1 MATQRTLKLN
11 LLADVDKFG
20 KGLNKAGDDAKGFGG
35 KISKYGKMAA
45 GAFAGLAVA
54 AGAAA
59 IKIGI
64 DGVKAAIEDE
74 VSQKKLATT
83 LKNVTKATDKQIQSA
98 EEYITKQQISYGI
111 ADTKL
116 RPALEILVRRTD
128 DLTKAQELNNLA
140 IDISAA
146 TGKDLESVAQALG
159 RAYGGN
165 LSALKKLGIPLDET
179 TIKTKDFQKAQ
190 KELTDTFGGSA
201 YENTKTYEGQLKI
214 LNERWGEMK
223 EGIGQ
228 KALPILKDLLEQ
240 VNLVSIGFSGEDQ
253 KKGLSNKV
261 RALSNE
267 LDGKSGGIKLGES
280 LATLAGAFKDMFSAL
295 SSPNGVKG
303 VSALESTAN
312 AINNIAAA
320 ITNISTAYAKIKPIL
335 KYLPSNIIRSK
346 IWDALT
352 NSPGMASGGS
362 VMKNQAYRVGEFGP
376 EIFVPSGSGSIR
388 KDPGGGGGN
397 TFIFNGVIDG
407 ESARR
412 SIERLMQQ
420 STRRTGAVNLA
431 GSQL

>member
-20 KGLNKAGDDAKGFGG
+20 KGLNKAGDDAKGFSG
-35 KISKYGKMAA
+35 KVSKYGK
-45 GAFAGLAVA
+45 VA
-54 AGAAA
+54 AGALAGVAAAAGIMA

-98 EEYITKQQISYGI
+98 EEYITKQQLSYGI

-146 TGKDLESVAQALG
+146 TGKDLETVAQALG

-214 LNERWGEMK
+214 LNERWGELK

-228 KALPILKDLLEQ
+228 KAIPILKDLLEQ
-240 VNLVSIGFSGEDQ
+240 VNLVAIGFSGEDQ

-261 RALSNE
+261 KALSNE

-280 LATLAGAFKDMFSAL
+280 LATLAEAFKTMFSAL
-295 SSPNGVKG
+295 SSPNGVK
-303 VSALESTAN
+303 SADALENIAN
-312 AINNIAAA
+312 AINNIATA
-320 ITNISTAYAKIKPIL
+320 ITNLSAAYKKIKPIL
-335 KYLPSNIIRSK
+335 DKLPSNLIRNK
-346 IWDALT
+346 VWDFLT
-352 NSPGMASGGS
+352 TPQGKAAGGS
-362 VMKNQAYRVGEFGP
+362 VMKNQAYRVGEFGS

-397 TFIFNGVIDG
+397 TFIFNGVIDAQ
-407 ESARR
+407 SARQ
-412 SIERLMQQ
+412 SIERLLQTQ
-420 STRRTGAVNLA
+420 SRISGTINLSGAM
-431 GSQL
+431 S

>member
-20 KGLNKAGDDAKGFGG
+20 KGLNKAGDDAKGFSG
-35 KISKYGKMAA
+35 KVSKYGK
-45 GAFAGLAVA
+45 VA
-54 AGAAA
+54 AGALAGVAAAAGIMA

-146 TGKDLESVAQALG
+146 TGKDLETVAQALG

-214 LNERWGEMK
+214 LNERWGELK

-228 KALPILKDLLEQ
+228 KAIPILKDLLEQ
-240 VNLVSIGFSGEDQ
+240 VNLVAIGFSGEDQ

-261 RALSNE
+261 KALSNE

-280 LATLAGAFKDMFSAL
+280 LATLAEAFKTMFSAL
-295 SSPNGVKG
+295 SSPNGVK
-303 VSALESTAN
+303 SADALENIAN
-312 AINNIAAA
+312 AINNIATA
-320 ITNISTAYAKIKPIL
+320 ITNLSAAYKKIKPIL
-335 KYLPSNIIRSK
+335 DKLPSNLIRNK
-346 IWDALT
+346 VWDFLT
-352 NSPGMASGGS
+352 TPQGKAAGGS
-362 VMKNQAYRVGEFGP
+362 VMKNQAYRVGEFGS

-397 TFIFNGVIDG
+397 TFIFNGVIDAQ
-407 ESARR
+407 SARQ
-412 SIERLMQQ
+412 SIERLLQTQ
-420 STRRTGAVNLA
+420 SRISGTINLSGAM
-431 GSQL
+431 S

>member
-20 KGLNKAGDDAKGFGG
+20 KGLNKAGDDAKGFSG
-35 KISKYGKMAA
+35 KVSKYGK
-45 GAFAGLAVA
+45 VA
-54 AGAAA
+54 AGALAGVAAAAGIMA

-140 IDISAA
+140 IDISAG
-146 TGKDLESVAQALG
+146 TGKDLETVATALG
-159 RAYGGN
+159 KAYGGN
-165 LSALKKLGIPLDET
+165 LTALKKLGIPLDET

-214 LNERWGEMK
+214 LNERWGELK

-228 KALPILKDLLEQ
+228 KAIPILKDLLEQ

-261 RALSNE
+261 KALSNE

-280 LATLAGAFKDMFSAL
+280 LATLAEAFKTMFSAL
-295 SSPNGVKG
+295 SSPNGVK
-303 VSALESTAN
+303 SADALENIAN
-312 AINNIAAA
+312 AINNIATA
-320 ITNISTAYAKIKPIL
+320 ITNLSAAYKKIKPIL
-335 KYLPSNIIRSK
+335 DKLPSNIIRNK
-346 IWDALT
+346 VWDFLT
-352 NSPGMASGGS
+352 SPQGKAAGGS
-362 VMKNQAYRVGEFGP
+362 VMKNQAYRVGEFGS

-397 TFIFNGVIDG
+397 TFIFNGVIDAQ
-407 ESARR
+407 SARQ
-412 SIERLMQQ
+412 SIERLLQTQ
-420 STRRTGAVNLA
+420 SRISGTINLSGAM
-431 GSQL
+431 S